1 MTVFNNWKLA
11 TCLLRAGCSQVQHTS
26 ARTLPYFLAHR
37 YLAPYAYT
45 FYITILII
53 YSSNHLSSA
62 YYAPERCWERLK
74 AGERDNRGWLHQ
86 LNEHEFEQTPGD
98 SEGQGGLVCCSPWG
112 CKELDTTERL
122 NNNSKLIYQAKIL
135 PIFCVP
141 SSFHIDISSSLS

>member
-1 MTVFNNWKLA
+1 MIVFNNWKLA
-11 TCLLRAGCSQVQHTS
+11 TCLLRAGYSQVQHTS

-37 YLAPYAYT
+37 YLPMYT
-45 FYITILII
+45 RAFYITILII

-62 YYAPERCWERLK
+62 YYAPERCWEILR
-74 AGERDNRGWLHQ
+74 AGEGDNRGWFHQ
-86 LNEHEFEQTPGD
+86 LSKHEFEQTLGD

-122 NNNSKLIYQAKIL
+122 NNNSKLIDQAKIL

-141 SSFHIDISSSLS
+141 SAFHIGISSFLS